1 MGPGV
6 TDHQVGMTM
15 ALYTV
20 PRMIFANILAK
31 YTKYVPAQGL
41 VLDIG
46 CGLGDLSMFVSEELR
61 LTTVGLD
68 VDVETSILTS
78 NRTKTLPNF
87 EVVLYNGKSFPF
99 KNESFDLAYAHE
111 VIEHVDDDVLFL
123 SEVWRILKKDGL
135 FLLST
140 PNASKEPLNV
150 AFHRDHV
157 RHYTKSQLVA
167 KLRNVNLYPIAAYW
181 RYHCLGARID
191 FMLYRLGSKL
201 IQTKQIQPTMSYW
214 SQERQS
220 KLTKFVVQAYK
231 YIVKPLISV
240 IVIAE
245 FEIKK
250 TRVEAASM
258 VVVCKK
264 QGDSLLT

>member
-1 MGPGV
+1 
-6 TDHQVGMTM
+6 M

-20 PRMIFANILAK
+20 PRMIFANILSK
-31 YTKYVPAQGL
+31 YTKHVPAQGL

-46 CGLGDLSMFVSEELR
+46 CGLGDLSQFVSEELG

-68 VDVETSILTS
+68 VDVETSILAS
-78 NRTKTLPNF
+78 NMTKSLTKF
-87 EVVLYNGKSFPF
+87 EIVLYNGGNFPF
-99 KNESFDLAYAHE
+99 KNEAFDLAYAHE

-123 SEVWRILKKDGL
+123 SEVWRVLKKNGL
-135 FLLST
+135 FLVST
-140 PNASKEPLNV
+140 PNASKQPLNV
-150 AFHRDHV
+150 ALHSDHV
-157 RHYTKSQLVA
+157 RHYTKPELVA
-167 KLRNVNLYPIAAYW
+167 KLRNANLSPIAAYW
-181 RYHCLGARID
+181 RYHFLGARID
-191 FMLYRLGSKL
+191 WMLYRLGSKL

-214 SQERQS
+214 SHKRQR
-220 KLTKFVVQAYK
+220 KLTKFVVQAYR
-231 YIVKPLISV
+231 YLVRPLMSV

-264 QGDSLLT
+264 QGDLPLV

>member
-1 MGPGV
+1 
-6 TDHQVGMTM
+6 MTM

-20 PRMIFANILAK
+20 PRMIFANILSK

-46 CGLGDLSMFVSEELR
+46 CGLGDLGIFVSEELR
-61 LTTVGLD
+61 LSTVGID

-78 NRTKTLPNF
+78 DRTKALSNF
-87 EVVLYNGKSFPF
+87 QLVLYNGKSFPF

-123 SEVWRILKKDGL
+123 LEVWRILKKDGL
-135 FLLST
+135 FVVST

-150 AFHRDHV
+150 TLHTDHV
-157 RHYTKSQLVA
+157 RHYTKPQLVA
-167 KLRNVNLYPIAAYW
+167 KLRNANISPIAVYW
-181 RYHCLGARID
+181 RYHFLGARID
-191 FMLYRLGSKL
+191 KILYRLGSEL
-201 IQTKQIQPTMSYW
+201 IRTRQIQPTMSYW
-214 SQERQS
+214 SHEHQP
-220 KLTKFVVQAYK
+220 KLTKFVVQIYK
-231 YIVKPLISV
+231 YLVKPLISV

-250 TRVEAASM
+250 ARVEAASM

-264 QGDSLLT
+264 QGDLPLI